1 MILTMAEIK
10 PFRAWRYNDEL
21 VKNIG
26 ELTSPLFDVASDKE
40 KAALY
45 SNPYNSIHLS
55 IPGGDCPAKNA
66 SRIVRQWKA
75 DGCLQRDPDAAIYV
89 YYQYFKLPGDPSRYC
104 RKGFICKIRIYE
116 WDQNVILRHENTMPR
131 SVDEQVALLAA
142 TRLNASPTHGLYTD
156 KKFELEEFMDA
167 SMERP
172 ICQAE
177 DYLGVR
183 DVLSV
188 ISDPAVIARFRKKME
203 HQQVILADGHHRYAG
218 SLAYMKQQA
227 QSNPK
232 HTGHENYNFH
242 LMWLTNT
249 EAQDLKILPTHRLI
263 SRLADFDEAVVVERL
278 AEHFTVKP
286 VPNPDI
292 MPEVIAGKLWTFG
305 LIFADHAYRVSLKPE
320 VHGTMK
326 WVFPDEVKAL
336 DLTVMHYFIIQEILG
351 IKGRDQSTSPCIK
364 YERSFGACLTQVLR
378 KDVQLAVITNE
389 LSISEV
395 KTVCNSGCT
404 LPQKSTF
411 FWPKA
416 ICGFVFSS
424 I

>member
-1 MILTMAEIK
+1 MAEIK

-26 ELTSPLFDVASDKE
+26 ELTSPLFDVASEKE

-45 SNPYNSIHLS
+45 SNPHNSIHLS
-55 IPGGDCPAKNA
+55 IPCGECPADNA
-66 SRIVRQWKA
+66 SRTVRQWKA
-75 DGCLQRDPDAAIYV
+75 DGCLQKDPDAAIYV

-104 RKGFICKIRIYE
+104 RKGFICKIRIYD

-156 KKFELEEFMDA
+156 PKFELEELMDA
-167 SMERP
+167 SMEQP

-177 DYLGVR
+177 DYLGIR

-188 ISDPAVIARFRKKME
+188 IDDPVIIARFRKKLE

-218 SLAYMKQQA
+218 SLAYMQQ
-227 QSNPK
+227 QTSTNPN
-232 HTGHENYNFH
+232 HTGDENYNFH

-263 SRLADFDEAVVVERL
+263 SQLDNFDETAIVAKFAR
-278 AEHFTVKP
+278 HFTVKP

-305 LIFADHAYRVSLKPE
+305 LIFANIAYRVSLKPE
-320 VHGTMK
+320 AHDTMK
-326 WVFPDEVKAL
+326 WDFPDEVKVL

-351 IKGRDQSTSPCIK
+351 IKGRDQSTSPCID
-364 YERSFGACLTQVLR
+364 YERSFGACLTRVLQ
-378 KDVQLAVITNE
+378 KEAQLALITNE
-389 LSISEV
+389 ISIAEV